1 MTIDGEEIV
10 TFEYAKTDSNKWG
23 NEPQHWSFV
32 VVPGITIDE
41 AKTIELKLTHT
52 APPGKGESTA
62 LAYLALVSPPNVEID
77 EEFLLEIEQVLG
89 IEGILQGLEPAAVV
103 FGVCRSRLLGNH
115 GQSVHDSRFA
125 QKRWEMRSIQNGNL
139 VAFPDTCR
147 HSMCSVF

>member
-1 MTIDGEEIV
+1 LTIDGEEIV

-23 NEPQHWSFV
+23 NEPQYWSFV

-41 AKTIELKLTHT
+41 AKTIELKLTPT

-89 IEGILQGLEPAAVV
+89 IERDLSKDWNPQ
-103 FGVCRSRLLGNH
+103 
-115 GQSVHDSRFA
+115 Q
-125 QKRWEMRSIQNGNL
+125 
-139 VAFPDTCR
+139 
-147 HSMCSVF
+147 